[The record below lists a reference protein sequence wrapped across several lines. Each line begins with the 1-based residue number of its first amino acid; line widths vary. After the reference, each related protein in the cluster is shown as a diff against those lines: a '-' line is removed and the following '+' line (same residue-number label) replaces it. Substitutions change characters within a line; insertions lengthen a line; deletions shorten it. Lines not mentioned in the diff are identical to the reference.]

1 MLFII
6 LRSAQGVEMLGG
18 LCKGGR
24 RARVGD
30 SGWTARVGGMIKVL
44 VNATLD
50 VEGRKAVFN
59 HWEAFVGAVGDLI
72 KCGLARRER

>member
-1 MLFII
+1 M
-6 LRSAQGVEMLGG
+6 
-18 LCKGGR
+18 
-24 RARVGD
+24 GD